1 MQVFHINIILKKYQN
16 KKNKNYKTNKR
27 INDRL
32 KNIDMGEIATIIT
45 YKLKGYK
52 EEIVT
57 KQNNI
62 IATIKKE
69 IPSKDLIQYS
79 NSLVENFNIK
89 DIVIDAIENVV
100 KKPYI
105 KINYSDEISSEDS
118 YETPIEKMKEPT
130 LEVKNFLANLF
141 GKK

>member
-1 MQVFHINIILKKYQN
+1 MPLKM
-16 KKNKNYKTNKR
+16 
-27 INDRL
+27 L
-32 KNIDMGEIATIIT
+32 
-45 YKLKGYK
+45 L
-52 EEIVT
+52 
-57 KQNNI
+57 
-62 IATIKKE
+62 
-69 IPSKDLIQYS
+69 
-79 NSLVENFNIK
+79 
-89 DIVIDAIENVV
+89 

>member
-45 YKLKGYK
+45 NKLKGYK

-62 IATIKKE
+62 IATIKK
-69 IPSKDLIQYS
+69 
-79 NSLVENFNIK
+79 
-89 DIVIDAIENVV
+89 
-100 KKPYI
+100 KKFLQ
-105 KINYSDEISSEDS
+105 KI
-118 YETPIEKMKEPT
+118 
-130 LEVKNFLANLF
+130 
-141 GKK
+141 